1 MLAKDPS
8 YIVVAGRIVMPSASM
23 GTMNML
29 IPACGGLAF
38 GSVRAA
44 RNMYFPHQVVVQI
57 FCPLMTHAS
66 PSRTALVRSAA
77 RSEPA

>member
-1 MLAKDPS
+1 M
-8 YIVVAGRIVMPSASM
+8 VVAGRIVMPAAFI

-29 IPACGGLAF
+29 IPACGGFAS

-57 FCPLMTHAS
+57 FCPLMTQQS
-66 PSRTALVRSAA
+66 PSRTALVRRAA
-77 RSEPA
+77 RSEPAWGSL